1 MAETSSRARV
11 QQPPSTLQVIRTLV
25 LARLRGQLQYRAS
38 FAADVFGQAM
48 LVPLEYI
55 EVYVL
60 LHAAPVF
67 GGLTIAQAT
76 LLYGLSVVGFGFA
89 DMVFGQLD
97 SINRLIRAGK
107 LEVLLTRPTSLLLQ
121 LVTQDFQL
129 RRLGRAVLGL
139 ALYAGGLAA
148 CHVPPTPA
156 NIALAI
162 LAPLGAFGI
171 YGALFLF
178 AAATLF
184 FILDGGQAVNAFTYG
199 GRYAGSF
206 PGEPLLTPVKLF
218 FTFVVP
224 ATLIAYVPT
233 CVLTGAPL
241 PSFWWPGW
249 AWLTVPLAL
258 AMWGV
263 MLTYWRIAIRH
274 YTGAGG

>member
-1 MAETSSRARV
+1 MADDRPAALIPV
-11 QQPPSTLQVIRTLV
+11 LV
-25 LARLRGQLQYRAS
+25 RARLRSQLQYRAS
-38 FAADVFGQAM
+38 FIADVFGQAM
-48 LVPLEYI
+48 LVPLEFV

-60 LHAAPVF
+60 LHAAPIF
-67 GGLTIAQAT
+67 GGLTLAQAT
-76 LLYGLSVVGFGFA
+76 LLYGLSVTGFGLA

-97 SINRLIRAGK
+97 SVNRLIKAGR

-121 LVTQDFQL
+121 LITQDFQL
-129 RRLGRAVLGL
+129 RRLGRAIVGIVLYVVGLVVCAVPPNPANL
-139 ALYAGGLAA
+139 ALM
-148 CHVPPTPA
+148 V
-156 NIALAI
+156 

-178 AAATLF
+178 ASATLF

-206 PGEPLLTPVKLF
+206 PGEPLLQPVKLF

-233 CVLTGAPL
+233 CILTGAPL

-249 AWLTVPLAL
+249 AWLTVPLAC
-258 AMWGV
+258 AMWAI
-263 MLTYWRIAIRH
+263 LLLYWRFAIKH